1 VLDRRSF
8 IRTGI
13 LALFLVVVAVSGSVL
28 TGGGQGGKPEPKEP
42 KPDRTFT
49 KRCDI
54 GKPCEL
60 GDGVFVLVS
69 AELRDSIR
77 ISLTGSRSINGPI
90 FLLRWRWRWQGDVP
104 RYAIRAPRPLFL
116 RDSQGRV
123 YEESFEPTEAYQID
137 RSLRAGFAKQNPGQT
152 LRGASVYMIPAD
164 AYGFSLDAAA
174 LVHPTTKE
182 VARYDLGPF

>member
-1 VLDRRSF
+1 VLDRRSS

-60 GDGVFVLVS
+60 GNGVFVLVS

-77 ISLTGSRSINGPI
+77 ISLTGSRRINGPI

-123 YEESFEPTEAYQID
+123 YQESFEPTEAYQID
-137 RSLRAGFAKQNPGQT
+137 RGLRAGFAKQNPGQT